1 MEGHCALLSNK
12 AKDLLNVT
20 VTLGWLKLPP
30 DASAA
35 FWRKGGPNRALVEA
49 MHHDA
54 GHLTLTRL
62 QGEPTA
68 DERLR
73 TKGSNPRSTYAEP
86 LSR

>member
-35 FWRKGGPNRALVEA
+35 F
-49 MHHDA
+49 
-54 GHLTLTRL
+54 
-62 QGEPTA
+62 
-68 DERLR
+68 
-73 TKGSNPRSTYAEP
+73 
-86 LSR
+86 